1 VREHIVILLITG
13 NSVFNF
19 IYDLKQNV

>member
-1 VREHIVILLITG
+1 MCANIVILLITG

-19 IYDLKQNV
+19 IYDLKQNF